1 MQEILVHSMRAP
13 VQAGPYTP
21 AFRAG
26 DFVVLCGR
34 EGNA

>member
-1 MQEILVHSMRAP
+1 MKKILASMRAP

-21 AFRAG
+21 AFLAG
-26 DFVVLCGR
+26 DFVVDCRR